1 LTPARW
7 ALALLACAPVVL
19 AACSSSP
26 SRPPATTTS
35 GRPATSTT
43 TSSGP
48 ATSTTTSTAL
58 STTTSTG
65 AASTACT
72 HVTAAAGQGEGAAG
86 TITGLIT
93 VTNAGTSPCTVDG
106 YPAIALFSGSGAP
119 LSVTLVNGLSV
130 SISTAANAPPSSF
143 SVAPSSTAQFA
154 YQFSDV
160 PVGSETS
167 CPTSEAAT
175 VTMPGATTASPKF
188 QLAIGPCGNGTI
200 RVSPVYAGS

>member
-1 LTPARW
+1 VTPHRW
-7 ALALLACAPVVL
+7 ALALVACAAVVL

-26 SRPPATTTS
+26 STPKRTTTTT
-35 GRPATSTT
+35 RPVTSTT
-43 TSSGP
+43 SS
-48 ATSTTTSTAL
+48 STTTTTPP

-65 AASTACT
+65 ATSTACS
-72 HVTAAAGQGEGAAG
+72 HITAVPGQGQGAAG
-86 TITGLIT
+86 TITGTIT
-93 VTNAGTSPCTVDG
+93 VTNAGTSPCTVNG
-106 YPAIALFSGSGAP
+106 YPTMALFSGSGAP
-119 LSVTLVNGLSV
+119 LTVTMMNGLSV
-130 SISTAANAPPSSF
+130 TISTPANAPPSSF

-167 CPTSEAAT
+167 CPTSESAS
-175 VTMPGATTASPKF
+175 VTMPAATTASATF